1 MPSFDVV
8 SRTDLMEVDNAIHG
22 VEREI
27 KQRFDLANTKCSV
40 SRSEN
45 TMTLIADNNMKME
58 QVVELLCLY
67 LAKRKVELGALDFG
81 TPQNA
86 GGGVLRETV
95 SIKQGIDGD
104 LGRLISKEVK
114 RTKMKVQVTIQGQE
128 LRVSG
133 KKKDDLQATMSLIK
147 AMENQ
152 QPVQFVNYR
161 E

>member
-1 MPSFDVV
+1 
-8 SRTDLMEVDNAIHG
+8 MEVDNAIHG

-58 QVVELLCLY
+58 QVVELLRLY

-147 AMENQ
+147 AMESQ

>member
-8 SRTDLMEVDNAIHG
+8 SRTDLMEVDNAING

-27 KQRFDLANTKCSV
+27 KTRFDLANTKCSV
-40 SRSEN
+40 SRSDN

-58 QVVELLCLY
+58 QVVELLRLY
-67 LAKRKVELGALDFG
+67 MSKRNVDLRALDFG
-81 TPQNA
+81 KPENAA
-86 GGGVLRETV
+86 GGTLRETV

-104 LGRLISKEVK
+104 LSRTISKEVK
-114 RTKMKVQVTIQGQE
+114 RAKMKVQVSIQGQE

-133 KKKDDLQATMSLIK
+133 KKRDDLQATMSLIK

-161 E
+161 D

>member
-22 VEREI
+22 VQREI
-27 KQRFDLANTKCSV
+27 KQRFDLAHTKCSV
-40 SRSEN
+40 SRSDI
-45 TMTLIADNNMKME
+45 TVTLIADNSMKME
-58 QVVELLCLY
+58 QVVELLRLY

-86 GGGVLRETV
+86 AGGALRETV

-104 LGRLISKEVK
+104 LGRMIIKEVK
-114 RTKMKVQVTIQGQE
+114 RTKMIVQVTIQGQE

-133 KKKDDLQATMSLIK
+133 KKRDDLQATVSLIK
-147 AMENQ
+147 AMESQ
-152 QPVQFVNYR
+152 QPLQFVNYR

>member
-27 KQRFDLANTKCSV
+27 KQRFDLVNTKCSL
-40 SRSEN
+40 SRSDN

-58 QVVELLCLY
+58 QVVELLRLY

-81 TPQNA
+81 APQNA
-86 GGGVLRETV
+86 AGGALRETV

-104 LGRLISKEVK
+104 LGRMISKEVK
-114 RTKMKVQVTIQGQE
+114 RAKMKVQVTIQGQE

-133 KKKDDLQATMSLIK
+133 KKRDDLQATISLIK
-147 AMENQ
+147 AMETQ

>member
-40 SRSEN
+40 SRSDN

-58 QVVELLCLY
+58 QVVELLRLY
-67 LAKRKVELGALDFG
+67 LAKRNVELGALDFG

-86 GGGVLRETV
+86 AGGALRETV

-104 LGRLISKEVK
+104 LGRMISKEVK
-114 RTKMKVQVTIQGQE
+114 RAKMKVQVTIQGQE

-133 KKKDDLQATMSLIK
+133 KKRDDLQATMSLIK

-161 E
+161 D

>member
-8 SRTDLMEVDNAIHG
+8 SRTDLMEVDNAING

-27 KQRFDLANTKCSV
+27 KTRFDLANTKCSV
-40 SRSEN
+40 SRSDN

-58 QVVELLCLY
+58 QVVELLRLY
-67 LAKRKVELGALDFG
+67 MSKRNVDLGALDFG
-81 TPQNA
+81 KPENAA
-86 GGGVLRETV
+86 GGALRETV

-104 LGRLISKEVK
+104 LSRTISKEVK
-114 RTKMKVQVTIQGQE
+114 RAKMKVQVSIQGQE

-133 KKKDDLQATMSLIK
+133 KKRDDLQATMSLIK

-161 E
+161 D

>member
-40 SRSEN
+40 SRSDN

-58 QVVELLCLY
+58 QVVELLRLY
-67 LAKRKVELGALDFG
+67 LAKRNVELGALDFG

-86 GGGVLRETV
+86 AGGALRETV

-104 LGRLISKEVK
+104 LGRMISKEVK
-114 RTKMKVQVTIQGQE
+114 RAKMKVQVTIQGQE
-128 LRVSG
+128 LRVSA
-133 KKKDDLQATMSLIK
+133 KKRDDLQATISLIK

>member
-8 SRTDLMEVDNAIHG
+8 SRTDLMEVDNAING

-27 KQRFDLANTKCSV
+27 KTRFDLANTKCSV
-40 SRSEN
+40 SRSDN

-58 QVVELLCLY
+58 QVVELLRLY
-67 LAKRKVELGALDFG
+67 MSKRNVDLGALDFG
-81 TPQNA
+81 KPENA
-86 GGGVLRETV
+86 AGATLRETV

-104 LGRLISKEVK
+104 LSRTISKEVK
-114 RTKMKVQVTIQGQE
+114 RAKMKVQVSIQGQE

-133 KKKDDLQATMSLIK
+133 KKRDDLQATMSLIK

-161 E
+161 D

>member
-58 QVVELLCLY
+58 QVVELLRLY

>member
-40 SRSEN
+40 SRSDN

-58 QVVELLCLY
+58 QVVELLRLY
-67 LAKRKVELGALDFG
+67 LAKRNVELGALDFG

-86 GGGVLRETV
+86 AGGALRETV

-104 LGRLISKEVK
+104 LGRMISKEVK
-114 RTKMKVQVTIQGQE
+114 RAKMKVQVTIQGQE

-133 KKKDDLQATMSLIK
+133 KKRDDLQATISLIK

>member
-40 SRSEN
+40 SRSDN

-58 QVVELLCLY
+58 QVVELLRLY

>member
-40 SRSEN
+40 SRLEN

-58 QVVELLCLY
+58 QVVELLRLY

>member
-40 SRSEN
+40 SRSDN

-58 QVVELLCLY
+58 QVVELLRLY

-81 TPQNA
+81 TPQYSA
-86 GGGVLRETV
+86 GGALRETV

-104 LGRLISKEVK
+104 LGRMISKEVK
-114 RTKMKVQVTIQGQE
+114 RAKMKVQVTIQGQE

-133 KKKDDLQATMSLIK
+133 KKRDDLQATISLIK

-161 E
+161 D

>member
-27 KQRFDLANTKCSV
+27 KQRFDLVNTKCSL
-40 SRSEN
+40 SRSDN
-45 TMTLIADNNMKME
+45 NMTLIADNNMKME
-58 QVVELLCLY
+58 QVVELLRLY

-86 GGGVLRETV
+86 AGGALRETV

-104 LGRLISKEVK
+104 LGRMISKEVK
-114 RTKMKVQVTIQGQE
+114 HAKMKVQVTIQGQE

-133 KKKDDLQATMSLIK
+133 KKRDDLQATISLIK
-147 AMENQ
+147 AMETQ

>member
-40 SRSEN
+40 SRLEN

-58 QVVELLCLY
+58 QVVELLRLY

-147 AMENQ
+147 AIENQ

>member
-58 QVVELLCLY
+58 QVVELLRLY

-133 KKKDDLQATMSLIK
+133 KKKDDLQATRSLIK
-147 AMENQ
+147 AMANQ

>member
-8 SRTDLMEVDNAIHG
+8 SRTDLMEVDNAING

-27 KQRFDLANTKCSV
+27 KTRFDLANTKCSV
-40 SRSEN
+40 SRSDN

-58 QVVELLCLY
+58 QVVELLRLY
-67 LAKRKVELGALDFG
+67 MSKRNVDLGALDFG
-81 TPQNA
+81 KPENAA
-86 GGGVLRETV
+86 GGTLRETV
-95 SIKQGIDGD
+95 SIMLGIDGD
-104 LGRLISKEVK
+104 LSRTISKEVK
-114 RTKMKVQVTIQGQE
+114 RAKMKVQVSIQGQE

-133 KKKDDLQATMSLIK
+133 KKRDDLQATMSLIK

-161 E
+161 D

>member
-45 TMTLIADNNMKME
+45 TMTLIADNNMKMD

-114 RTKMKVQVTIQGQE
+114 RAKLKVQVTIQGQE

>member
-22 VEREI
+22 VQREI

-40 SRSEN
+40 SRSDN
-45 TMTLIADNNMKME
+45 TVTLIADNSMKME
-58 QVVELLCLY
+58 QVVELLRLY
-67 LAKRKVELGALDFG
+67 LAKRKVELGALEFG

-86 GGGVLRETV
+86 AGGALRETV

-114 RTKMKVQVTIQGQE
+114 RAKMKVQVTIQGQE

-133 KKKDDLQATMSLIK
+133 KKRDDLQATISLIK

>member
-27 KQRFDLANTKCSV
+27 KQRFDLVNTKCSL
-40 SRSEN
+40 SRSDN

-58 QVVELLCLY
+58 QVVELLRLY

>member
-1 MPSFDVV
+1 V
-8 SRTDLMEVDNAIHG
+8 SRL
-22 VEREI
+22 
-27 KQRFDLANTKCSV
+27 
-40 SRSEN
+40 EN

-58 QVVELLCLY
+58 QVVELLRLY

>member
-22 VEREI
+22 VQREI

-40 SRSEN
+40 SRSDN
-45 TMTLIADNNMKME
+45 TVTLIADNSMKME
-58 QVVELLCLY
+58 QVVELLRLY

-86 GGGVLRETV
+86 AGGALRETV

-104 LGRLISKEVK
+104 LGRMIIKEVK
-114 RTKMKVQVTIQGQE
+114 RTKMIVQVTIKGQE

-133 KKKDDLQATMSLIK
+133 KKRDDLQATISLIK

>member
-1 MPSFDVV
+1 
-8 SRTDLMEVDNAIHG
+8 MEVDNAIHG

-40 SRSEN
+40 SRLEN

-58 QVVELLCLY
+58 QVVELLRLY

-147 AMENQ
+147 AMESQ

>member
-58 QVVELLCLY
+58 QVVALLRLY
-67 LAKRKVELGALDFG
+67 LAKRKVELGALAFG

-147 AMENQ
+147 AIENQ

>member
-1 MPSFDVV
+1 MPSIDVV

-58 QVVELLCLY
+58 QVVELLRLY

>member
-22 VEREI
+22 VQREI

-40 SRSEN
+40 SRSDN
-45 TMTLIADNNMKME
+45 TVTLIADNSMKME
-58 QVVELLCLY
+58 QVVELLRLY

-86 GGGVLRETV
+86 AGGALRETV

-104 LGRLISKEVK
+104 LGRMIIKEVK
-114 RTKMKVQVTIQGQE
+114 RTKMIVQVTIKGQE

-133 KKKDDLQATMSLIK
+133 KKRDDLQATISLVK